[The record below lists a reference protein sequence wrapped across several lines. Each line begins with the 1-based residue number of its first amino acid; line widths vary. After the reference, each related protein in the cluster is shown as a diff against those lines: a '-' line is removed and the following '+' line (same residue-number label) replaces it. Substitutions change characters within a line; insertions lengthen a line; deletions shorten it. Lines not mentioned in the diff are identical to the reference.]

1 MTEFTYLS
9 PSTIVINRE
18 ARQRRELTDIESLAE
33 SIRNVGLINPIVIDR
48 DNVLIAGERR
58 LTACLS
64 IGLDPVPVRF
74 LDDLSLFE
82 RHLIELE
89 ENIKRVD
96 LAWQDQVA
104 AINEYHRLMREQT
117 PEWTLDDTAQRLGM
131 SRANV
136 GKYMLVQEQMD
147 NELVRDADKLS
158 TAYNAATRIKERKQA
173 SAKKELV
180 GKLDTMFSANPE
192 APPPAPKPPMTAEI
206 LNLDFIKWAR
216 EYSGPKFNLIHCD
229 FPYGVNTGSKS
240 GQSAAKIT
248 GTYDDSPETYRHLLG
263 EFVQRGPDFIDDS
276 AHLIFWFSMNYYD
289 ETLRALTLGGWKIDP
304 FPLIW
309 HKSDNAGIIPD
320 ANRGPR
326 RTYETA
332 FFGSRGDRKIVR
344 AVANSFSAPTTRE
357 FHTSEKPRSM
367 LGHFLRMVTD
377 ETTVLL
383 DPTAGSGNAVRVGWE
398 LGASY
403 ALGLELNPEFAETA
417 KSNVLAGAKSGS

>member
-1 MTEFTYLS
+1 MTEFTYLD
-9 PSTIVINRE
+9 PSSIIINRDV
-18 ARQRRELTDIESLAE
+18 RQRRELTEIESLAE
-33 SIRNVGLINPIVIDR
+33 SIRNIGLINPIVIDR

-64 IGLDPVPVRF
+64 IGISPVPVRY

-96 LAWQDQVA
+96 LPWQDQVA
-104 AINEYHRLMREQT
+104 AINEYHRLMKDQT

-147 NELVRDADKLS
+147 NEMVSKADKLS
-158 TAYNAATRIKERKQA
+158 TAYNAASRIKERKQA

-192 APPPAPKPPMTAEI
+192 APAAPEKPPMQASI
-206 LNLDFIKWAR
+206 LNADFTHWVLSYA
-216 EYSGPKFNLIHCD
+216 GPRFNLIHCD

-248 GTYDDSPETYRHLLG
+248 GTYDDSPETYRSLLQSFT
-263 EFVQRGPDFIDDS
+263 ENTELFVEPS

-289 ETLRALTLGGWKIDP
+289 ETFKALTAGGWKVDP

-332 FFGSRGDRKIVR
+332 LFASRGDRKIVR

-367 LGHFLRMVTD
+367 LEHFFRMLVD
-377 ETTVLL
+377 ENTTLL
-383 DPTAGSGNAVRVGWE
+383 DPTAGSGNAVRVAWQ
-398 LGASY
+398 LGARS
-403 ALGLELNPEFAETA
+403 ALGLELNPEFAATA
-417 KSNVLAGAKSGS
+417 QANVAAAEKA